1 MADTTTYFGS
11 LFPVRNNAMLII
23 PALALA
29 AACSVDSTTAPAA
42 QRQAEAVS
50 APTNYSFSITP
61 ENGTVRVQFA
71 RVRSSGDESVGAFMQ
86 RVFDS
91 ADAAGATRLV
101 VDLSATRGGD
111 ALLAPALVKGV
122 MARAHFSRRGGLI
135 VILGP
140 ESFSPQQSTATLLQE
155 YAQPIFVKHPVS

>member
-1 MADTTTYFGS
+1 
-11 LFPVRNNAMLII
+11 MLMI
-23 PALALA
+23 PALALVV
-29 AACSVDSTTAPAA
+29 ACSADPATAPAA
-42 QRQAEAVS
+42 RRQAESVS

-61 ENGTVRVQFA
+61 ENSTVRVQFA
-71 RVRSSGDESVGAFMQ
+71 RVRSNGGESVGAFMQ

-111 ALLAPALVKGV
+111 AFLAASLVKGV

-140 ESFSPQQSTATLLQE
+140 DSFSQRQSTAKLLQE